1 MTAWKQLFLLSDAL
15 ERAALEHHAVQWG
28 DSQYAGLTV
37 SQSRAYITLWKLLDS
52 NPDGISLKTLSQKL
66 RVTAGAAS
74 EMVDLLVNKGL
85 VTRTQ
90 SKSDRRA
97 ICINFPEELKRK
109 HEYTE
114 QIIRHEYDTF
124 LDPLLPEEKK
134 QFECLLQK
142 IYDEYNKKGQI

>member
-66 RVTAGAAS
+66 RVT
-74 EMVDLLVNKGL
+74 
-85 VTRTQ
+85 
-90 SKSDRRA
+90 DRRA

-114 QIIRHEYDTF
+114 QIIRQEYDTF

>member
-1 MTAWKQLFLLSDAL
+1 MLAWKQLFLLSDAL
-15 ERAALEHHAVQWG
+15 ERAALEHHATQWG
-28 DSQYAGLTV
+28 DFQYAGLTV
-37 SQSRAYITLWKLLDS
+37 SQSRAYITLWKLLDT
-52 NPDGISLKTLSQKL
+52 NPEGISLKTLSGKL
-66 RVTAGAAS
+66 RVTPGAAS

-109 HEYTE
+109 HEFTE
-114 QIIRHEYDTF
+114 EVIHQKYDG
-124 LDPLLPEEKK
+124 LLAPLLPEEKK
-134 QFECLLQK
+134 QFENLLQK